1 MFSLQM
7 TFLVSEKAIFFTP
20 QYLRSC
26 GCIGF
31 NSLPWP
37 ISTCCLGLR
46 RVLTPSL
53 SFLTSLIYFILG
65 TGCFPSLIL
74 AFLAIIIFS
83 YMKKTAFVYV
93 QTGSMGSWLFW
104 GSYSSTTLLISVS
117 FYFLDF
123 LSWVLKLRHFF
134 KSLLYT
140 NSSFIPYSLS
150 NSSPFL

>member
-1 MFSLQM
+1 M
-7 TFLVSEKAIFFTP
+7 P

-46 RVLTPSL
+46 RVLTRSL
-53 SFLTSLIYFILG
+53 SFLTSLFHFILG
-65 TGCFPSLIL
+65 TGCFSSLIL

-83 YMKKTAFVYV
+83 YMKNTAFIYV

-104 GSYSSTTLLISVS
+104 GSYSSTTLLSSVS
-117 FYFLDF
+117 FYFWDF
-123 LSWVLKLRHFF
+123 LSWVLKLHFF
-134 KSLLYT
+134 KSLLYS

-150 NSSPFL
+150 NSSSLL